1 MPRSEVARRLGV
13 SRHAVRQ
20 WEKQVEEGG
29 EEAVLWNGRSGRLP
43 SLDGIASRRTH
54 THVNRRSNETR
65 FRYA

>member
-29 EEAVLWNGRSGRLP
+29 EEAVLWNGRAGRLP
-43 SLDGIASRRTH
+43 RKFLSQ
-54 THVNRRSNETR
+54 
-65 FRYA
+65 